1 MTFSEQ
7 IEKLKENWLLVLLLL
22 AVIVVAFRPSISNFA
37 GGMAYDNSYVQ
48 EAMYK
53 SAGYPGGSRNYYPP
67 IYDNR
72 DFAPDE
78 ANRKIMKT
86 VTMSTE
92 LERGTFQ
99 DEETKLKGII
109 SSTGSYLLD
118 ENQNTYGDSWRSY
131 VSASYTIK
139 VPAPKV
145 DAVLTQL
152 RAIGEVKSY
161 VENKDDITGQ
171 YKNLELELASEK
183 QRLARYQ
190 EMFEEATL
198 VADKITLNDRM
209 FEQERTIKYME
220 EQLKN
225 MDTTVEYSTVYFS
238 MYEKQSEYV
247 NVVFVKFAEL
257 VRMLVS
263 SINSLISLVFVALP
277 WALAIWLISL
287 AVKLFKGKKK
297 K

>member
-7 IEKLKENWLLVLLLL
+7 IGKLKENWLLVLLLL
-22 AVIVVAFRPSISNFA
+22 AVVVVAFRPSISTFT
-37 GGMAYDNSYVQ
+37 GGMAYDNSYAE

-53 SAGYPGGSRNYYPP
+53 SAGYAGGSRNYYPP

-78 ANRKIMKT
+78 TERKIMKT

-92 LERGTFQ
+92 LERGTFS
-99 DEETKLKGII
+99 DEEMKLKGIV

-118 ENQNTYGDSWRSY
+118 ENQNRYGEQWRSY
-131 VSASYTIK
+131 RSGSYTIK
-139 VPAPKV
+139 IPAPKV

-152 RAIGEVKSY
+152 KAIGEIQSY
-161 VENKDDITGQ
+161 NENKDDITGQ
-171 YKNLELELASEK
+171 YKNLKLELETEK
-183 QRLARYQ
+183 LRLARYQ
-190 EMFEEATL
+190 DMFDEATL

-209 FEQERTIKYME
+209 FDQERTIKYME

-225 MDTTVEYSTVYFS
+225 MDATVEYSTVYFS
-238 MYEKQSEYV
+238 MHEKQSEYV
-247 NVVFVKFAEL
+247 NVVFVRFSEL

-263 SINSLISLVFVALP
+263 SVNSLVSLLFVALP
-277 WALAIWLISL
+277 WAVAVWLISL
-287 AVKLFKGKKK
+287 VVKIFKGRKRR
-297 K
+297 